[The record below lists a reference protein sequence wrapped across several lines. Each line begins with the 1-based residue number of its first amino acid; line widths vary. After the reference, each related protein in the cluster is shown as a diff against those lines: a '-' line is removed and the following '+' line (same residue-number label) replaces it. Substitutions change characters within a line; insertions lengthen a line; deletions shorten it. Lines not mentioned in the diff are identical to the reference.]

1 MGKSGKFKRFY
12 PVLLKN
18 GRQTDLGINGMVA
31 QLGAVGGVGLGKR
44 VEGSSYSGSVLTLG
58 NIIKVCLKK
67 IILVQIYWSSE
78 NVSKK

>member
-1 MGKSGKFKRFY
+1 M
-12 PVLLKN
+12 LLKD
-18 GRQTDLGINGMVA
+18 GRQTNLWVNGMVA
-31 QLGAVGGVGLGKR
+31 QLGAVGGVRLGEL

-58 NIIKVCLKK
+58 NIIEVCLKK